1 MQGFSN
7 YSRLVPV
14 AANVFPDHFRSVG
27 HMLWLQVL
35 VLQIVSTNSTTTVT
49 AGGGS
54 LVETVAE
61 LAVSLGAIVIVGS
74 LLSRFIIRIAR
85 RAGASKQ
92 TDSSIRDLMGV
103 IVLLAALGVVSTV
116 SGLSSYFTAL
126 TISGVA
132 GLAASLALQTT
143 LSNIISGL
151 LMLRDGTVHVGDEIR
166 YGGPGGLKGEVI
178 RLSLRTTWLRTTEGD
193 IAVIGNSNL
202 SAGPIINY
210 SATERLEKK
219 ME

>member
-1 MQGFSN
+1 MP
-7 YSRLVPV
+7 L
-14 AANVFPDHFRSVG
+14 
-27 HMLWLQVL
+27 LQAL
-35 VLQIVSTNSTTTVT
+35 LLQIASTNSTATGT

-54 LVETVAE
+54 LALILAE
-61 LAVSLGAIVIVGS
+61 LAVSLGTIVVVGS
-74 LLSRFIIRIAR
+74 LLTRFIIRIAR

-92 TDSSIRDLMGV
+92 TESSIRDLMGV
-103 IVLLAALGVVSTV
+103 IVLLAAIGVVSTV

-151 LMLRDGTVHVGDEIR
+151 LMLRDGTVHVGDEIQ
-166 YGGPGGLKGEVI
+166 YGGPGGLRGEVI
-178 RLSLRTTWLRTTEGD
+178 RLSLRTTWLRTSDGH

-202 SAGPIINY
+202 SAGPILNFS
-210 SATERLEKK
+210 SAGRLEKK
-219 ME
+219 LR